1 VNILGMGPLELLV
14 IVALA
19 LVVFGPE
26 KLPEMAQQVGKAI
39 REIRRVTS
47 DVTDEIQR
55 SIEPE
60 RPTIRPP
67 ADSITRSPVD
77 SGSSPTSDAASAP
90 PPPSRPAT
98 QKEKT
103 IEPPY

>member
-1 VNILGMGPLELLV
+1 MNILGMGPLELVV
-14 IVALA
+14 ILALA

-26 KLPEMAQQVGKAI
+26 KLPEIAQQVGKAI

-47 DVTDEIQR
+47 DVTDEIQKN
-55 SIEPE
+55 IEPE

-67 ADSITRSPVD
+67 ADSIVRPN
-77 SGSSPTSDAASAP
+77 PEASATP
-90 PPPSRPAT
+90 IQPSA
-98 QKEKT
+98 QKEKV